1 MSPRSA
7 ERRELFPAP
16 TLPTTATR
24 EPRGIRTLM
33 LSRVGVLLVFFS
45 LSSSPLEVAAAE
57 AELQA
62 KEALEKERHELW
74 KNAQQLRRKSSQIAL

>member
-24 EPRGIRTLM
+24 EPRGILTLM
-33 LSRVGVLLVFFS
+33 LSRVGALLVFFS
-45 LSSSPLEVAAAE
+45 FSLLASPLEVV

-62 KEALEKERHELW
+62 KEALENCVVIVE
-74 KNAQQLRRKSSQIAL
+74 KSSLVDMTLHVVV